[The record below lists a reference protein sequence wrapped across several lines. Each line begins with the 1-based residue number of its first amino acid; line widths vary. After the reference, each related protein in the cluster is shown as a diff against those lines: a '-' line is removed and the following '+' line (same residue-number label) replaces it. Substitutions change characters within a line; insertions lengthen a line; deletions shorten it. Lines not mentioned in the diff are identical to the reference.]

1 MENVT
6 IINTNYAKFELC
18 KKENKIYERHNGY
31 SKGCFFTEWEETL
44 YNSIEDAEKGIYY
57 LYCSDY

>member
-1 MENVT
+1 MQV
-6 IINTNYAKFELC
+6 IINTNYAKFEL
-18 KKENKIYERHNGY
+18 KEEKEIIYERHSGY

-57 LYCSDY
+57 LYCPDY